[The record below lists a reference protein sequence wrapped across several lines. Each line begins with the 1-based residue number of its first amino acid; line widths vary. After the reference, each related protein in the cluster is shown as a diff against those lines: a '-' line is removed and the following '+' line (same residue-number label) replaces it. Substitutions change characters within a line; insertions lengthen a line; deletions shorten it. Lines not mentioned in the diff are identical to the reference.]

1 VLIRLL
7 ALAVARESQSS
18 HDSQFA
24 TLELAD
30 TQDVGRRARRLGRE
44 LAFEVGGVARPQ
56 SFYVRV
62 YQSFLRSVFSA
73 GGLWGLVAP
82 SFVGLPF

>member
-44 LAFEVGGVARPQ
+44 LAFEVGVARPQ